1 MFEICVKEQLT
12 DEHPEILFNNLW
24 KEDIV
29 NIWDEKSEEEKLVYQ
44 KLAVIENKE
53 IYLQIQK
60 LDQIIIDYRPGTRI
74 NKCFKSG
81 LKVSGKNGI
90 EEDTFFCPIFWY
102 MFETHFEKTKVASDG
117 GLPYDWTSN
126 FPNLLNATIAN
137 WQNLNEVECEKF
149 IQIAK
154 KEFAN
159 HNGNSDGDVLIDEIL
174 TKTLNQHGLFTNSDG
189 YNFKFL
195 IYF

>member
-44 KLAVIENKE
+44 KLAVIVNKE

-81 LKVSGKNGI
+81 LKVSERMALKR
-90 EEDTFFCPIFWY
+90 
-102 MFETHFEKTKVASDG
+102 THFSVQYFGTCLKHILKKQKLLRMAACHTIGHQIFQTCLTPQLPIGKT
-117 GLPYDWTSN
+117 
-126 FPNLLNATIAN
+126 
-137 WQNLNEVECEKF
+137 
-149 IQIAK
+149 
-154 KEFAN
+154 
-159 HNGNSDGDVLIDEIL
+159 
-174 TKTLNQHGLFTNSDG
+174 
-189 YNFKFL
+189 
-195 IYF
+195 